1 MQYEFKK
8 FQVIWQCLSFGNVSA
23 IGKPPHQSR
32 GCYLESTKADWQYE
46 YDFKRLSSILA
57 ILSFGPILVM
67 FVLGLN
73 CAIYLQ
79 LGIGWPPQLRLFS
92 VKQCKLGNMNL
103 IFQDISNILAMFAFW
118 PRLSN
123 VSAIG
128 PPPHSTEAVCW
139 KALCLAC
146 AVEAPTLVRRRAAR
160 RR

>member
-1 MQYEFKK
+1 MFRPLESHHTKAEAVIWK
-8 FQVIWQCLSFGNVSA
+8 VLKPIGNMNMISRDFQVFWQF
-23 IGKPPHQSR
+23 
-32 GCYLESTKADWQYE
+32 
-46 YDFKRLSSILA
+46 
-57 ILSFGPILVM
+57 LSFGPILVI

-139 KALCLAC
+139 KAMCLAC
-146 AVEAPTLVRRRAAR
+146 AVEAPTLVRRLAAR
-160 RR
+160 GR